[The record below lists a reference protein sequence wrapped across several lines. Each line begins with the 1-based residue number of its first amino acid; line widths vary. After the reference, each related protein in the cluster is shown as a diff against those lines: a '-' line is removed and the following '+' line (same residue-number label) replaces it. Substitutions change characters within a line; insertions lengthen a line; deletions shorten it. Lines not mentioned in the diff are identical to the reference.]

1 MEKSLNKNAELSH
14 NPTTQQW
21 PLVMFLYQVFHK
33 TKRLFFACIHIDV
46 KKKKEKRSCRI
57 YSLTICFFAP
67 KIPYLPFLIS
77 LNMQLFS
84 QLYHILSH
92 KWFNDFLIVSI
103 FFINIKALSKPFLYI
118 NIWLFISFQLLELL
132 VKVLDP
138 YCQILLKKGIPSF
151 YFHPV
156 HQSFQSLVNSTTLG
170 IFFFFPAFW
179 PMDVPGPG
187 IEHTPWKWPEPQQW
201 QRDVLNLHRKG
212 TCWNCL
218 LGANNAW

>member
-1 MEKSLNKNAELSH
+1 MEKSLNKNAEISH

-170 IFFFFPAFW
+170 IFFFSLLFDLWMFLGQGSNTHHGSDPSRSSDNAMSLICTAREPA
-179 PMDVPGPG
+179 G
-187 IEHTPWKWPEPQQW
+187 I
-201 QRDVLNLHRKG
+201 
-212 TCWNCL
+212 
-218 LGANNAW
+218 AF

>member
-1 MEKSLNKNAELSH
+1 MHVYTLML
-14 NPTTQQW
+14 
-21 PLVMFLYQVFHK
+21 
-33 TKRLFFACIHIDV
+33 

-92 KWFNDFLIVSI
+92 KWFNDFLIVSF

-170 IFFFFPAFW
+170 IFFFFPCFLTYGCSWAK
-179 PMDVPGPG
+179 DRT
-187 IEHTPWKWPEPQQW
+187 HTMEVTRAAAVTTRCP
-201 QRDVLNLHRKG
+201 
-212 TCWNCL
+212 
-218 LGANNAW
+218 